1 MAICMSFHLDKERYI
16 ELFLLN
22 QISEFMATY
31 AAIPGWWC
39 WWRDRGSHCGIY
51 YPQPFEFL
59 KYRIRNLNQL

>member
-31 AAIPGWWC
+31 AAIPG
-39 WWRDRGSHCGIY
+39 GGGGGGAIVAAIVAFIIHSHSN
-51 YPQPFEFL
+51 FL
-59 KYRIRNLNQL
+59 NTG